1 MTVLLARVQVKEEA
15 VPEVEAAIEKM
26 FAAIHAAAPEGLR
39 YAHTKAAD
47 GVTFVVFVQ
56 IDNPQG
62 NPLTTIP
69 EVGEFQQWI
78 EERLDD
84 RTPPESLTVVGSY
97 HLFE

>member
-1 MTVLLARVQVKEEA
+1 MTVLLARVQVKEDA

-26 FAAIHAAAPEGLR
+26 FAAIHAAEPEGLR

-47 GVTFVVFVQ
+47 GVTFVIFVQ
-56 IDNPQG
+56 VDNPQG

-69 EVGEFQQWI
+69 EVGEFQQWV
-78 EERLDD
+78 EERLDE